1 MKKDYEKSEKY
12 YDKLLLSGNIAVD
25 DYLNAGYCK
34 WILNKNSEAVI
45 SFKNWLSSKKSA
57 DSIKDAF
64 NSDSNILKAAGIS
77 DVDITL
83 MIDIVNE

>member
-1 MKKDYEKSEKY
+1 
-12 YDKLLLSGNIAVD
+12 
-25 DYLNAGYCK
+25 
-34 WILNKNSEAVI
+34 
-45 SFKNWLSSKKSA
+45 LSSKKSA